1 MDRMYKIGLYE
12 KAMPKD
18 IGWKEK
24 FQVAKSA
31 GYDYIE
37 ISIDETDEKLARLDW
52 SDAQI
57 RDVVSVAYGESMSFG
72 SICLSGQ
79 RRYALGD
86 KDETKSLE
94 ILEKAIRF
102 ARIAGIPVIQ
112 MAGYDTYYAQSTE
125 ETEKRFRKNLA
136 LGTAVAAKEGI
147 ILAFETME
155 TPFMDTMEKAMRRIL
170 PIASP
175 YLGVYPDIGNL
186 NNAALLYKSDILAD
200 MEKGKGHIVAAHIKE
215 TMPGKYREVPF
226 GTGVVDFERILKKL
240 WQLGVRRYVTELWY
254 TGNDDWKQAVN
265 GASSFARKILDGF
278 AGMVIFL
285 QIVCGMRSA

>member
-155 TPFMDTMEKAMRRIL
+155 TPFMDTMEKAMCRIL

-226 GTGVVDFERILKKL
+226 GTGVVDFERTLKKL

-254 TGNDDWKQAVN
+254 TENDDWKQAVN

-278 AGMVIFL
+278 AGM
-285 QIVCGMRSA
+285 

>member
-37 ISIDETDEKLARLDW
+37 ISIDETDEKLAQLDW

-278 AGMVIFL
+278 AGM
-285 QIVCGMRSA
+285 

>member
-1 MDRMYKIGLYE
+1 MDRIYKIGLYE

-278 AGMVIFL
+278 AGM
-285 QIVCGMRSA
+285 

>member
-1 MDRMYKIGLYE
+1 MDIMYKIGLYE

-57 RDVVSVAYGESMSFG
+57 RDVVSVAHGESMSFG

-278 AGMVIFL
+278 AGM
-285 QIVCGMRSA
+285 

>member
-1 MDRMYKIGLYE
+1 MYKIGLYE

-18 IGWKEK
+18 IAWKEK

-57 RDVVSVAYGESMSFG
+57 RDVVSVAHGESMSFG

-86 KDETKSLE
+86 KDETKNLE

-125 ETEKRFRKNLA
+125 ETEKCFRKNLA

-278 AGMVIFL
+278 AGM
-285 QIVCGMRSA
+285 

>member
-1 MDRMYKIGLYE
+1 MYKIGLYE

-254 TGNDDWKQAVN
+254 TGNDDWKQAEN

-278 AGMVIFL
+278 AGM
-285 QIVCGMRSA
+285 

>member
-155 TPFMDTMEKAMRRIL
+155 TPFMDTMEKALRRIL

-278 AGMVIFL
+278 AGI
-285 QIVCGMRSA
+285 

>member
-18 IGWKEK
+18 IAWKEK

-226 GTGVVDFERILKKL
+226 GTGVVYFERILKKL

-278 AGMVIFL
+278 AGM
-285 QIVCGMRSA
+285 

>member
-186 NNAALLYKSDILAD
+186 NNSALLYKSDILAD

-240 WQLGVRRYVTELWY
+240 WQLGVRRYVKELWY

-278 AGMVIFL
+278 AGM
-285 QIVCGMRSA
+285 

>member
-1 MDRMYKIGLYE
+1 
-12 KAMPKD
+12 
-18 IGWKEK
+18 
-24 FQVAKSA
+24 
-31 GYDYIE
+31 
-37 ISIDETDEKLARLDW
+37 
-52 SDAQI
+52 
-57 RDVVSVAYGESMSFG
+57 MSFG

-278 AGMVIFL
+278 AGM
-285 QIVCGMRSA
+285 

>member
-278 AGMVIFL
+278 AGI
-285 QIVCGMRSA
+285 

>member
-1 MDRMYKIGLYE
+1 MYKIGLYE

-155 TPFMDTMEKAMRRIL
+155 TPFMDTMEKAMRRIA
-170 PIASP
+170 PIASD
-175 YLGVYPDIGNL
+175 YLGVFPDIGNL
-186 NNAALLYKSDILAD
+186 NNAALLYNHDILAD

-278 AGMVIFL
+278 AGM
-285 QIVCGMRSA
+285 

>member
-1 MDRMYKIGLYE
+1 MYKIGLYE

-72 SICLSGQ
+72 SICLSGP

-155 TPFMDTMEKAMRRIL
+155 TPFMDTMEKALRRIL

-278 AGMVIFL
+278 AGM
-285 QIVCGMRSA
+285 

>member
-170 PIASP
+170 PIVSP

-278 AGMVIFL
+278 AGM
-285 QIVCGMRSA
+285 

>member
-1 MDRMYKIGLYE
+1 MYKIGLYE

-52 SDAQI
+52 GDAQI

-112 MAGYDTYYAQSTE
+112 MAGYDTYYEQSTE

-278 AGMVIFL
+278 AGM
-285 QIVCGMRSA
+285 

>member
-102 ARIAGIPVIQ
+102 ARIAEIPVIQ

-278 AGMVIFL
+278 AGI
-285 QIVCGMRSA
+285 

>member
-1 MDRMYKIGLYE
+1 MYKIGLYE

-155 TPFMDTMEKAMRRIL
+155 TPFMDTMEKAMRSIA
-170 PIASP
+170 PIASA

-278 AGMVIFL
+278 AGM
-285 QIVCGMRSA
+285 

>member
-1 MDRMYKIGLYE
+1 MYKIGLYE

-254 TGNDDWKQAVN
+254 TENDDWKQAVN

-278 AGMVIFL
+278 AGM
-285 QIVCGMRSA
+285 

>member
-1 MDRMYKIGLYE
+1 MYKIGLYE

-18 IGWKEK
+18 IGWEEK
-24 FQVAKSA
+24 FQTAKSA

-57 RDVVSVAYGESMSFG
+57 RNIVSVADRESMSFG

-86 KDETKSLE
+86 KDKTKSLE

-125 ETEKRFRKNLA
+125 ETEKRFFANLA
-136 LGTAVAAKEGI
+136 LGTAMAAKEGI
-147 ILAFETME
+147 ILAFGTME
-155 TPFMDTMEKAMRRIL
+155 TPFMDTMEKALRRIL

-186 NNAALLYKSDILAD
+186 NNAALLYNHDILAD
-200 MEKGKGHIVAAHIKE
+200 IEKGRGHIVAAHIKE
-215 TMPGKYREVPF
+215 TMPGKYREVQF

-254 TGNDDWKQAVN
+254 TGNDDWKQAIN
-265 GASSFARKILDGF
+265 EASSLARKILDGF
-278 AGMVIFL
+278 GGI
-285 QIVCGMRSA
+285 

>member
-278 AGMVIFL
+278 AGM
-285 QIVCGMRSA
+285 

>member
-57 RDVVSVAYGESMSFG
+57 RDVVSVTYGESMSFG

-278 AGMVIFL
+278 AGM
-285 QIVCGMRSA
+285 

>member
-1 MDRMYKIGLYE
+1 MYKIGLYE

-24 FQVAKSA
+24 FQVAKST

-278 AGMVIFL
+278 AGM
-285 QIVCGMRSA
+285 

>member
-1 MDRMYKIGLYE
+1 MYKIGLYE

-265 GASSFARKILDGF
+265 GASSFAQKILDGF
-278 AGMVIFL
+278 AGM
-285 QIVCGMRSA
+285 

>member
-1 MDRMYKIGLYE
+1 MYKIGLYE

-155 TPFMDTMEKAMRRIL
+155 TPFMDTMEKAMRCIL

-278 AGMVIFL
+278 AGM
-285 QIVCGMRSA
+285 

>member
-57 RDVVSVAYGESMSFG
+57 RDVVSVAHGESMNFG

-278 AGMVIFL
+278 AGM
-285 QIVCGMRSA
+285 

>member
-155 TPFMDTMEKAMRRIL
+155 TPFMDTMEKAMCRIL

-278 AGMVIFL
+278 AGM
-285 QIVCGMRSA
+285 

>member
-18 IGWKEK
+18 ISWKEK

-155 TPFMDTMEKAMRRIL
+155 TPFMDTMEKAMHRIL

-278 AGMVIFL
+278 AGM
-285 QIVCGMRSA
+285 

>member
-24 FQVAKSA
+24 IQVAKSA

-57 RDVVSVAYGESMSFG
+57 RDVVSVAYGESMGFG

-278 AGMVIFL
+278 AGM
-285 QIVCGMRSA
+285 

>member
-37 ISIDETDEKLARLDW
+37 ISIDETDEKLARVDW

-57 RDVVSVAYGESMSFG
+57 WDVVSVAYGESMSFG

-278 AGMVIFL
+278 AGM
-285 QIVCGMRSA
+285 

>member
-1 MDRMYKIGLYE
+1 MYKIGLYE

-155 TPFMDTMEKAMRRIL
+155 TPFMDTMEKAMCRIL

-278 AGMVIFL
+278 AGM
-285 QIVCGMRSA
+285 

>member
-1 MDRMYKIGLYE
+1 MDRIYKIGLYE

-254 TGNDDWKQAVN
+254 TENDDWQQAVN

-278 AGMVIFL
+278 AGM
-285 QIVCGMRSA
+285 

>member
-18 IGWKEK
+18 IGWEEK
-24 FQVAKSA
+24 FQTAKSA

-57 RDVVSVAYGESMSFG
+57 RDVVSVAHGESMSFG

-278 AGMVIFL
+278 AGM
-285 QIVCGMRSA
+285 

>member
-175 YLGVYPDIGNL
+175 DLGVYPDIGNL

-278 AGMVIFL
+278 AGM
-285 QIVCGMRSA
+285 

>member
-18 IGWKEK
+18 IAWKEK
-24 FQVAKSA
+24 SQVAKSA

-57 RDVVSVAYGESMSFG
+57 RDVISVAYGESMSFG

-265 GASSFARKILDGF
+265 GASLFARKILDGF
-278 AGMVIFL
+278 AGM
-285 QIVCGMRSA
+285 

>member
-155 TPFMDTMEKAMRRIL
+155 TPFMDTMEKAMCRIL

-254 TGNDDWKQAVN
+254 TENDDWKQAVN

-278 AGMVIFL
+278 AGM
-285 QIVCGMRSA
+285 

>member
-24 FQVAKSA
+24 IQVAKSA

-278 AGMVIFL
+278 AGM
-285 QIVCGMRSA
+285 

>member
-1 MDRMYKIGLYE
+1 MYKIGLYE

-254 TGNDDWKQAVN
+254 TGNDDWKQAAN

-278 AGMVIFL
+278 AGM
-285 QIVCGMRSA
+285 

>member
-125 ETEKRFRKNLA
+125 ETEKRFLKNLSR
-136 LGTAVAAKEGI
+136 GTAVAAKEGI

-278 AGMVIFL
+278 AGM
-285 QIVCGMRSA
+285 